1 MGSSQTTAV
10 PHEDAL
16 ASVFIAPE
24 DDPYDP
30 RKPEYIIPA
39 STKDVMTEN
48 SRLRLKQIRRL
59 EFALSMRE
67 RTREAKART
76 CEGGVLRHY
85 RHFLQELHPG
95 ERAKTGVL
103 AARDVPMP
111 AREGP
116 VSASRS
122 ALAPPTSSAPAVAAP
137 PDVAGLAAGH
147 GAGPRAVAA
156 RASNGAG
163 EGKRQCGAVCRADCL
178 VACCGGEAAPVKRQG
193 RFRALGISVGH
204 G

>member
-122 ALAPPTSSAPAVAAP
+122 ALAPPTSSAPAVAALPTSPVSP
-137 PDVAGLAAGH
+137 PVTAPAPAPWRPAPPTGPGKESGSAALC
-147 GAGPRAVAA
+147 AVPT
-156 RASNGAG
+156 ASSP
-163 EGKRQCGAVCRADCL
+163 AV
-178 VACCGGEAAPVKRQG
+178 VVKQLR
-193 RFRALGISVGH
+193 
-204 G
+204 